1 MQGKYPGH
9 RSITDTSA
17 PGTALRLSWYR
28 CQGWRTSCSRH
39 GEGTCQPRFVGQ
51 KTRRMWG
58 LPAQPRWL
66 GACGEGRGR
75 GRGRDNTPHGN
86 GIMGSPSLIV
96 LTLNAPTLAFSLPL
110 LRISLSLPSLHYRL
124 PSHLPSP
131 PSSRPPSW
139 PYHPHGDYRR
149 MSRPRA
155 PFSSLFPLPF
165 ILSSFFLSLSLLFS
179 LLFRVHS
186 QSSSRPSPTLSPSR

>member
-96 LTLNAPTLAFSLPL
+96 LTLNAPSLAFSLPL
-110 LRISLSLPSLHYRL
+110 LRISLSLPSLHYRF

-131 PSSRPPSW
+131 PSSRPPLLAISSAW
-139 PYHPHGDYRR
+139 RLSPYV
-149 MSRPRA
+149 STTRA
-155 PFSSLFPLPF
+155 FLFPFPLAFYSLFLLPFS
-165 ILSSFFLSLSLLFS
+165 LSS
-179 LLFRVHS
+179 V
-186 QSSSRPSPTLSPSR
+186 LSPF